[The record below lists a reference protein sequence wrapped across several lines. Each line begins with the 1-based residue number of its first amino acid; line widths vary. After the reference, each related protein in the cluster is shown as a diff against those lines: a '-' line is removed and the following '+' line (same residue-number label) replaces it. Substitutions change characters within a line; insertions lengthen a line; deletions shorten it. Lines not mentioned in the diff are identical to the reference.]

1 MESILDSI
9 KKQIGITPECTD
21 FDDSLIA
28 HINSAFFILSQLG
41 VGPAVP
47 FTITDKTA
55 IWTDFI
61 PEISSLEAVKSYMYL
76 KVQLLFDP
84 PTSSAIA
91 DAKNRQISEFEWR
104 LNVAAE
110 SMKAQS

>member
-1 MESILDSI
+1 MDSILDSI
-9 KKQIGITPECTD
+9 KEQIGITPECTD
-21 FDDSLIA
+21 FDNIIIT
-28 HINSAFFILSQLG
+28 HINSAFFTLSQLG

-55 IWTDFI
+55 VWTDFM
-61 PEISSLEAVKSYMYL
+61 PEISNFQAVKSYMYL

-110 SMKAQS
+110 SMKTQS